1 MCLIWAMSIK
11 ILFMQRTWTWF
22 MPGLSV
28 GFTSVA
34 FFYLAILLY
43 NSKAVFESIW
53 TANYYAAFE
62 HQLASPVSWLIVVLV
77 SGIVVM
83 VEMCLQMWRPEA
95 PTATELLVAYEHGL
109 GPKHPD
115 GRTMKLQLRSEA
127 QKDDDDDDDD
137 DDDTN
142 TTLTSVSFTLPK
154 QSINMFSGFMSRWS
168 TPLEC
173 MKEMPRKTSRT
184 IRFINFSSLNGIK
197 PLFVPEHIIKSSV
210 TSPMC
215 PNSKMT

>member
-1 MCLIWAMSIK
+1 
-11 ILFMQRTWTWF
+11 

-62 HQLASPVSWLIVVLV
+62 HQLASPVSWFIVILV

-109 GPKHPD
+109 GPKHPN
-115 GRTMKLQLRSEA
+115 GRNMKLHLRSEA

-137 DDDTN
+137 DEFPDDDDSDHESK
-142 TTLTSVSFTLPK
+142 TTRTGSDD
-154 QSINMFSGFMSRWS
+154 SINHSADSLGERSLSAGSIHSG
-168 TPLEC
+168 
-173 MKEMPRKTSRT
+173 TSR
-184 IRFINFSSLNGIK
+184 SSARRRWGRVRVDITAKKLRSLERNMDQNQIATMG
-197 PLFVPEHIIKSSV
+197 LKSLA
-210 TSPMC
+210 
-215 PNSKMT
+215 